1 MIRFVNGSTSQKKTN
16 MNDTSGYHKSKKFLK
31 LPRMRESKEQFK
43 KFIRENQKY
52 PAAAIE
58 NKIEGDVIIKY
69 KITDNGD
76 VFDPSVIKGL
86 GYGCDEE
93 AVRLVKMIRYNAVK
107 NRGVR
112 VTAHSKIKIPF
123 RLPKEKKQQKIKM
136 VYTQTPAA
144 KEPEKKKKEQ
154 EKSPYQKTYNYT
166 IKF

>member
-1 MIRFVNGSTSQKKTN
+1 
-16 MNDTSGYHKSKKFLK
+16 MNDPGGYHKSRKFLK
-31 LPRMRESKEQFK
+31 LPRMRESKDQLK

-69 KITDNGD
+69 KITDNGE
-76 VFDPSVIKGL
+76 VFDPTVIKGL

-93 AVRLVKMIRYNAVK
+93 AVRLVKMIRYDAVK

-123 RLPKEKKQQKIKM
+123 RLPKENKQQKIRM
-136 VYTQTPAA
+136 VYTHTPAI
-144 KEPEKKKKEQ
+144 KETEKKKKEQ
-154 EKSPYQKTYNYT
+154 NKSPSKKTYNYT